1 MISQKAMT
9 QELLELKHAL
19 TKVKINAEKFQ
30 VASKKSTSSITE
42 LSQSLSELC
51 THKLT
56 QKSE

>member
-1 MISQKAMT
+1 MT

-42 LSQSLSELC
+42 LSQSLSELR